1 MHHNENIDV
10 PTFLSGESVVA
21 GSWHVPCIT
30 RNWKQVSAN
39 ETKVQTDNK
48 AQQLDAE
55 VIVHGDGVAF
65 AQEIFA
71 GSHKL
76 AADEP
81 VSSGGTGSGP
91 GPYEFLLAALGS
103 CTSITVTMYARRKAW
118 PLREVTVW
126 LRHSKV
132 HASDC
137 ADCDSREAII
147 DRITRGLRF
156 GGPLTDEQ
164 RQRLLEIANKC
175 PVQGTLTSKVNIT
188 TRLV

>member
-1 MHHNENIDV
+1 MR
-10 PTFLSGESVVA
+10 GRRVVA
-21 GSWHVPCIT
+21 RAVIT
-30 RNWKQVSAN
+30 RNRNEVSVYV
-39 ETKVQTDNK
+39 TKVQTENN

-81 VSSGGTGSGP
+81 VSAGGTGSGP

-103 CTSITVTMYARRKAW
+103 CTSITVTMYARRKGW
-118 PLREVTVW
+118 PLSELTVW
-126 LRHSKV
+126 LRHTKV
-132 HASDC
+132 HATDC

-147 DRITRGLRF
+147 DRITRCLRF

-175 PVQGTLTSKVNIT
+175 PVQGTLTSKINIT
-188 TRLV
+188 TRLL

>member
-1 MHHNENIDV
+1 MNSN
-10 PTFLSGESVVA
+10 
-21 GSWHVPCIT
+21 
-30 RNWKQVSAN
+30 NN
-39 ETKVQTDNK
+39 
-48 AQQLDAE
+48 AQHLDAE

-65 AQEIFA
+65 SQEVFA

-81 VSSGGTGSGP
+81 VSAGGMGSGP

-103 CTSITVTMYARRKAW
+103 CTSITVTMYARRKGW
-118 PLREVTVW
+118 PLSEVTVW

-132 HASDC
+132 HAADC

-147 DRITRGLRF
+147 DQINRDVRF
-156 GGPLTDEQ
+156 GGPLTAEQ
-164 RQRLLEIANKC
+164 RQRLLEIANKS
-175 PVQGTLTSKVNIT
+175 PVHRTLTSKVSIM

>member
-1 MHHNENIDV
+1 MNSNDGQH
-10 PTFLSGESVVA
+10 
-21 GSWHVPCIT
+21 
-30 RNWKQVSAN
+30 
-39 ETKVQTDNK
+39 
-48 AQQLDAE
+48 LDAE

-81 VSSGGTGSGP
+81 VSAGGTGSGP

-103 CTSITVTMYARRKAW
+103 CTSITVTIYARRKGW
-118 PLREVTVW
+118 PLSEVTVW
-126 LRHSKV
+126 LQHSQA
-132 HASDC
+132 HAADC
-137 ADCDSREAII
+137 ADCDSREAIM
-147 DRITRGLRF
+147 DRITRRIRL

-164 RQRLLEIANKC
+164 LQRLLEIANKC
-175 PVQGTLTSKVNIT
+175 PVHRTLTSKINIV